1 MHNLHRIIEFR
12 GRAED
17 YYEGQD
23 PWCYGDLDTSDVY
36 VGINVGR
43 AASTPVEAETVGQ
56 YVGIEDVTGKRLYE
70 GDVVKMDWGTGSD
83 TGVLVFH
90 SRRCAFRLVNEWCN
104 SNIQR
109 TELDDIVY
117 TLIGNIFDDP
127 GLKKQYYEIYKKA
140 LAYNV

>member
-1 MHNLHRIIEFR
+1 MHNLHRVIEFR

-70 GDVVKMDWGTGSD
+70 GDVVKMDWGTGNE
-83 TGVLVFH
+83 TGVLYFDQV
-90 SRRCAFRLVNEWCN
+90 RCQFRLKNRYC
-104 SNIQR
+104 SRGIQNVDP
-109 TELDDIVY
+109 DDISY
-117 TLIGNIFDDP
+117 TLVGNIFEIP
-127 GLKKQYYEIYKKA
+127 ALKDQYFDLYKEPSPYKR
-140 LAYNV
+140 